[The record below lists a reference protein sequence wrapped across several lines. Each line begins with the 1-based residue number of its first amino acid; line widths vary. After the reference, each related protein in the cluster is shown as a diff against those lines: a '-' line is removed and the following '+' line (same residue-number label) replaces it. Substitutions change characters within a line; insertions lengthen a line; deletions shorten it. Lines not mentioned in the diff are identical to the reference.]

1 MRSRRN
7 VSNDWPV
14 TLATSTPSRSLLM
27 WYCQRSPGWYI
38 SGSVPRRRIHSSG
51 SGIGS
56 GRSGVSPRSKIAPMI
71 GVPSAVISMPSPNVE
86 VSRSRTVIGRRAGT
100 VSSSG
105 PSIRFSTRRSA
116 SSGSHGS
123 TGSSSRSRHSSSR
136 TIAAAIAT
144 GLDVEA
150 IRKIVSRRIGAPP
163 SWRIVPIASTCV
175 SPPRLTRATSP
186 GIFPDSTCRAS
197 TSRSLRSPASE
208 KPLLPCPVSIVI
220 NFLLRWSDL
229 NRPNSPTRRG
239 AQTGL
244 SRIDTTT
251 LTAAIWS

>member
-1 MRSRRN
+1 
-7 VSNDWPV
+7 
-14 TLATSTPSRSLLM
+14 
-27 WYCQRSPGWYI
+27 
-38 SGSVPRRRIHSSG
+38 
-51 SGIGS
+51 
-56 GRSGVSPRSKIAPMI
+56 MI
-71 GVPSAVISMPSPNVE
+71 GVPSDVISMPSPNVE

-105 PSIRFSTRRSA
+105 PSIRFSTCRSA

-123 TGSSSRSRHSSSR
+123 TRSSSRSRHSSSR

-197 TSRSLRSPASE
+197 TSRILRSPASE
-208 KPLLPCPVSIVI
+208 KPLLPVPIM
-220 NFLLRWSDL
+220 NLLAYSVRSCET
-229 NRPNSPTRRG
+229 RPGMSLMGFHERRTRAGGVRRG
-239 AQTGL
+239 PVRSPEDRNRWTVHGIHHRRPSDTGL
-244 SRIDTTT
+244 LPS
-251 LTAAIWS
+251 